1 MAASSYP
8 TKMSLWALSW
18 GIPPAPQHSCFCCWH
33 GTRDEGQ
40 GRRRTSHIMSVPCR
54 TEMFSAHRE
63 VRALGHSHPSLN
75 STLQDHQ
82 QAIVS
87 LFPAAL
93 TQLSGRISSAGK
105 ETCIRDLRLVSPLLL
120 QSTTGRQRRI
130 LRMPPLCWVSEQ
142 RDACDGHSHA
152 DHSGNAPW
160 MLSWTAWTLNLN
172 INFSTRGPHVY
183 SVPAAGVTPRCL
195 SAVYNQELSEII
207 SLGRCEGDVQYNP
220 V

>member
-105 ETCIRDLRLVSPLLL
+105 ETSIRDLLSFTPTTAEHNRKTKEDTKDATSLLSVRTKGCL
-120 QSTTGRQRRI
+120 WWA
-130 LRMPPLCWVSEQ
+130 L
-142 RDACDGHSHA
+142 
-152 DHSGNAPW
+152 
-160 MLSWTAWTLNLN
+160 
-172 INFSTRGPHVY
+172 TRGPLRQC
-183 SVPAAGVTPRCL
+183 SVDAQLNSLNTELKHQLLHTWSSCVF
-195 SAVYNQELSEII
+195 SASSRSYTQV
-207 SLGRCEGDVQYNP
+207 SLCSL
-220 V
+220 

>member
-40 GRRRTSHIMSVPCR
+40 SRRRTSHITSVPCR

-105 ETCIRDLRLVSPLLL
+105 ETSIRDLLSFTPTTAEHNRKTKEDTKDATSLLSVRTKGCL
-120 QSTTGRQRRI
+120 WWA
-130 LRMPPLCWVSEQ
+130 L
-142 RDACDGHSHA
+142 
-152 DHSGNAPW
+152 
-160 MLSWTAWTLNLN
+160 
-172 INFSTRGPHVY
+172 TRGPLRQC
-183 SVPAAGVTPRCL
+183 SVDAQLNSLNTELKHQLLHTWSSCVF
-195 SAVYNQELSEII
+195 SASSRSYTQV
-207 SLGRCEGDVQYNP
+207 SLCSL
-220 V
+220 

>member
-18 GIPPAPQHSCFCCWH
+18 GIPPAPPHSCFCCWH

-105 ETCIRDLRLVSPLLL
+105 ETSIRDLLSFTPTTAEHNRKTKEDTKDATSLLSVRTKGCL
-120 QSTTGRQRRI
+120 WWA
-130 LRMPPLCWVSEQ
+130 L
-142 RDACDGHSHA
+142 
-152 DHSGNAPW
+152 
-160 MLSWTAWTLNLN
+160 
-172 INFSTRGPHVY
+172 TRGPLRQC
-183 SVPAAGVTPRCL
+183 SVDAQLNSLNTELKHQLLHTWSSCVF
-195 SAVYNQELSEII
+195 SASSRSYTQV
-207 SLGRCEGDVQYNP
+207 SLCSL
-220 V
+220 